1 MQRIAVALLLM
12 LVPLAAANEAATAAL
27 FAAVR
32 ANNAT
37 AVRAAA
43 SAGARLNEQQP
54 PLSPAKQTPLMHASL
69 TGAPEAAAALL
80 ELGADPSLGEKDGYT
95 PLHGAAFQGR
105 AAVARV
111 LLADPRVPNAPH
123 ADGNWPIH
131 RACWGRE
138 ARHADTVRAFL
149 ENGGGLGLKNGEGQ
163 TPLDLARR
171 SGNAQTIDLLTNWGG
186 AGDEL

>member
-80 ELGADPSLGEKDGYT
+80 AQCDGIRDKALPGLGWALKDGPRGPVLT
-95 PLHGAAFQGR
+95 PL
-105 AAVARV
+105 
-111 LLADPRVPNAPH
+111 
-123 ADGNWPIH
+123 
-131 RACWGRE
+131 
-138 ARHADTVRAFL
+138 
-149 ENGGGLGLKNGEGQ
+149 
-163 TPLDLARR
+163 
-171 SGNAQTIDLLTNWGG
+171 
-186 AGDEL
+186 

>member
-1 MQRIAVALLLM
+1 MRAAIALLM
-12 LVPLAAANEAATAAL
+12 LASLTAANDTETSAL

-43 SAGARLNEQQP
+43 AAGARINEQQP

-111 LLADPRVPNAPH
+111 LLADSRVPNARH
-123 ADGNWPIH
+123 ADGNWPIP

-149 ENGGGLGLKNGEGQ
+149 ENGGGLELRNGEGH

-171 SGNAQTIDLLTNWGG
+171 SGNALTIDLLTNWGG